1 MERRTALA
9 LVLTAAL
16 LGCGVETSEL
26 AAEPA
31 GWPEAG
37 PKMFEGD
44 IILDDEPELL
54 ADEPATASAD
64 GDTGAAVE
72 ALLAVSSD
80 SNLWPRARIPYT
92 IHSSVT
98 TPGRVRSALRIW
110 EATGVDFVPRTTQR
124 AYVTFIE
131 KPGHSVCSAQVGY
144 NGGHRYVY
152 LRDTAAG
159 DDPCNLGVMVHEI
172 GHVLG
177 LWHEHTRPDRDRYV
191 TINWR
196 FVPTAYREAYEIKRS
211 GVRRVGAYDI
221 ASSMH
226 YRSTTLSR
234 PGGSAITRRDGRRLM
249 HDWSTLS
256 RGDVAAIRTL
266 YFDGTP
272 LPRPDIGAG
281 DAGPRDPGAPDAGP
295 ADAGAP
301 VVAAEDAGVFFPFVE
316 PTVGTPSMAIDELDE
331 VLDDPDEEGTGD
343 DLDVDYSMQG
353 GCSVESGHGSP
364 IVALILAVCPALLA
378 SRRARRARRSREH
391 TQPQGTTNVSGTS
404 ASLAVVVPLPSSP

>member
-1 MERRTALA
+1 MTLA
-9 LVLTAAL
+9 TLTAAF

-26 AAEPA
+26 AAEPV
-31 GWPEAG
+31 GWPEAEAEPAMG
-37 PKMFEGD
+37 RFLFEGD

-54 ADEPATASAD
+54 DDEAAAGSAD

-72 ALLAVSSD
+72 ALFAVSSD
-80 SNLWPRARIPYT
+80 SALWPRARIPYT
-92 IHSSVT
+92 IHSSVS

-124 AYVTFIE
+124 AYVTFVE

-152 LRDTAAG
+152 LRDTTAG
-159 DDPCNLGVMVHEI
+159 DDPCSLGVMVHEI

-177 LWHEHTRPDRDRYV
+177 FWHEHTRPDRDRYV

-196 FVPTAYREAYEIKRS
+196 FVPAAYREAYEIKRS

-221 ASSMH
+221 GSSMH
-226 YRSTTLSR
+226 YRSTTLTR
-234 PGGSAITRRDGRRLM
+234 PGGSAITRRDGRRLL

-272 LPRPDIGAG
+272 VPRPDAGAAEVA
-281 DAGPRDPGAPDAGP
+281 DAGAPDAGP
-295 ADAGAP
+295 RDAGAP
-301 VVAAEDAGVFFPFVE
+301 VVAAEDAGVFFPFTE
-316 PTVGTPSMAIDELDE
+316 PSFGTPSVAIDELDE
-331 VLDDPDEEGTGD
+331 VIDDPDDEGTHD
-343 DLDVDYSMQG
+343 DLEVDRSMQG
-353 GCSVESGHGSP
+353 SCSAASGRRAP
-364 IVALILAVCPALLA
+364 IVPLLLAVFPALLA
-378 SRRARRARRSREH
+378 HRRVRARRASSRRPPTRSSIRAAQSKSR
-391 TQPQGTTNVSGTS
+391 
-404 ASLAVVVPLPSSP
+404 